1 MGSAKAWSDQEL
13 SQLESR
19 KAIVLPAMKDDLHH
33 AMSPP
38 PSEPQIQLGLP
49 RSHNP
54 ALVRIVFG

>member
-1 MGSAKAWSDQEL
+1 MGSAKTWSDQEL
-13 SQLESR
+13 SQPELR
-19 KAIVLPAMKDDLHH
+19 KAIVLPTMKDDLHH

-49 RSHNP
+49 RPYNP